1 MEIAQIKQLYY
12 REKLSAAEVGKK
24 LGKTVWQVI
33 RFMKKNNLPRRSQS
47 QTRYYQFMRQ
57 KPSYVKKSHLSL
69 FEQKLNLAGLMLY
82 WGEGVK
88 AKTDVVD
95 FVNSNQ
101 KMVLIFLKMLRQIYQ
116 IKESKLRVLL
126 YCYAN
131 QNTTKLINFWSKLLK
146 IPKNKFIKPYVRQDF
161 NPKKINKMPYSL
173 VHIRYCDKK
182 LFSQIMQEID
192 IISNKY
198 LKLEW

>member
-1 MEIAQIKQLYY
+1 MEIVQIKQLYY
-12 REKLSAAEVGKK
+12 REKLSAAEVGQK

-33 RFMKKNNLPRRSQS
+33 KFMKKNNLPRRSQAE
-47 QTRYYQFMRQ
+47 THYYRFERQ
-57 KPSYVKKSHLSL
+57 KPSYVKKSHLNLS
-69 FEQKLNLAGLMLY
+69 EQKLNLAGLMLY

-88 AKTDVVD
+88 AKIDTVD

-101 KMVLIFLKMLRQIYQ
+101 KMALIFLKMLRQIYQ
-116 IKESKLRVLL
+116 IQERKLRILL

-131 QNTTKLINFWSKLLK
+131 QNTTTLIDFWSRLLK
-146 IPKNKFIKPYVRQDF
+146 IPKSQFTKPYIRQDF
-161 NPKKINKMPYSL
+161 NPKKINKMPYGL

-192 IISNKY
+192 IISSKY
-198 LKLEW
+198 IKLEW